1 VRRPVAAFLILS
13 KADDE
18 SAVEPAHSKEVTP
31 MSERKS
37 IDCRDYPSESGCTLR
52 LEGTEDEVLEAAV
65 NHAITRHG
73 HTDNPELRE
82 QIRRLLKP
90 A

>member
-1 VRRPVAAFLILS
+1 MP
-13 KADDE
+13 
-18 SAVEPAHSKEVTP
+18 
-31 MSERKS
+31 ERKS

-52 LEGTEDEVLEAAV
+52 LEGSEDEVLDAAV

-82 QIRRLLKP
+82 QIRSLLKN
-90 A
+90 AESRAAGT